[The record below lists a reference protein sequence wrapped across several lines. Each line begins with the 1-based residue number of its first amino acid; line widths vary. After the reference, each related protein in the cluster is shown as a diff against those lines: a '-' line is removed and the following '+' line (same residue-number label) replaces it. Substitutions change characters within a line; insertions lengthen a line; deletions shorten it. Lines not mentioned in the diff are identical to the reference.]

1 MPFSVQF
8 VRKRDSNYLELP
20 TRVTKGGKSH
30 YGTNSLDM
38 KNTFFRHFLVITRY
52 INAIFS

>member
-8 VRKRDSNYLELP
+8 FRKRDSNYLELP
-20 TRVTKGGKSH
+20 THVSKGGKSH

-38 KNTFFRHFLVITRY
+38 RNAFFRHCLVNTVGRLMP
-52 INAIFS
+52 F